1 MSLRAG
7 KLKAIAAERG
17 LSVLDLVEEE
27 VERTGSVARAA
38 ISLKVNPAAIRYHL
52 DKAGKTVT
60 KRTVVVEREGAAT
73 K

>member
-1 MSLRAG
+1 MSLRSG

-17 LSVLDLVEEE
+17 LSVLNLVEGE

-38 ISLKVNPAAIRYHL
+38 ISLNVNPAAIRYHL

-60 KRTVVVEREGAAT
+60 KRTVVVEREVT